1 MGVKAGLREIWER
14 IGGESMTTS
23 IVARGVVD
31 TNRVLVLVLV
41 LVSVRGRT
49 AYLCD
54 DLAG

>member
-14 IGGESMTTS
+14 IGGESMTMS

-31 TNRVLVLVLV
+31 TNRVFVFV
-41 LVSVRGRT
+41 LVSLRGRT

>member
-1 MGVKAGLREIWER
+1 
-14 IGGESMTTS
+14 MTTS

-31 TNRVLVLVLV
+31 TNRVFVLVLV